1 MSHPSLFFDLERRRD
16 PRVRLEMFLNQY
28 VHDDPARGLAF
39 NVSHTGLYLQRLADR
54 RERARTPGERPILGL
69 EFELPGTG
77 ETIWASA
84 EPRFDLA
91 GDYFHISGL
100 RFVAMARKHERLL
113 RDFVTEK
120 RLRDLRWVK
129 QRHILIPN

>member
-1 MSHPSLFFDLERRRD
+1 MSYQSSWMDLERRRD

-28 VHDDPARGLAF
+28 VQDHPRRTLAV
-39 NVSHTGLYLQRLADR
+39 NVSDTGLFVQKLIEPVVEQP
-54 RERARTPGERPILGL
+54 TIVGL

-77 ETIWASA
+77 EVIWASA
-84 EPRFDLA
+84 ESRFDSF

-120 RLRDLRWVK
+120 RLRDLRWIRNNRVVV
-129 QRHILIPN
+129 PS